1 MPSWSKHGKP
11 KFSLQLEEDSVMRLR
26 GNLGWIRLKELYS

>member
-1 MPSWSKHGKP
+1 MPCWLKPGKL

-26 GNLGWIRLKELYS
+26 GSLGWIRLKELCS

>member
-1 MPSWSKHGKP
+1 MPCWLKPGKL

-26 GNLGWIRLKELYS
+26 GNLGWIKLKEPYS